1 VATSLDCF
9 GSAVEISR
17 RRRGQVREKDRKLL
31 IYGVLWVTAAVAIMV
46 AFLATAVFELD
57 W

>member
-1 VATSLDCF
+1 
-9 GSAVEISR
+9 
-17 RRRGQVREKDRKLL
+17 VREKDRKLL
-31 IYGVLWVTAAVAIMV
+31 IYGVLWVTAAVTIMV